1 MTFSV
6 LTDIICRE
14 VSIQGA
20 GNLNRDLTKGNITK
34 TMLLF
39 ALPMTAGNI
48 LQQFYNIADTLIVGK
63 FLGAGALAA
72 VGASYAL
79 MIFLTSILLGLCMG
93 SGALFSIRYG
103 EKNIEKLKS
112 SIFVSF
118 FLIAGV
124 TIIINIFSFTFID
137 KIINFMKIPE
147 NIFQMTKDYLWIIFI
162 GIGFTF
168 LYNFFASLLR
178 ALGNSVVP
186 LVFLAVSAVVNI
198 ILDLWFVLGC
208 HWGVGGAAGA
218 TVIAQGISGIGIA
231 VYTFHKFSWIFSGF
245 SKKFFTRSIL
255 KEISQYSFLTCMQQS
270 IMNLGIL
277 MVQGLVNSFGT
288 VIMAAFAAAVKID
301 SFAYMPVQ
309 DFGNSF
315 STFIAQN
322 YGAKESERIKEG
334 IRKAVKISTIFCV
347 FISGAVYFFA
357 EKLMLIFIQP
367 HETEIIAEGVRYL
380 RTEGLF
386 YCGIGCLFLLY
397 GFYRAV
403 EKPGISLILTIIS
416 LGTRVVLS
424 YSLAGISSIGVK
436 GIWWSIPIG
445 WILAD
450 AAGFLYYCK
459 NKKILKNKI

>member
-1 MTFSV
+1 M
-6 LTDIICRE
+6 
-14 VSIQGA
+14 
-20 GNLNRDLTKGNITK
+20 NRDLTKGNITK

-39 ALPMTAGNI
+39 ALPMIAGNI
-48 LQQFYNIADTLIVGK
+48 LQQFYNIADTFIVGK
-63 FLGAGALAA
+63 FLGADALAA
-72 VGASYAL
+72 VGSSYAL

-93 SGALFSIRYG
+93 SGALFSIRFG
-103 EKNIEKLKS
+103 EKNEEKLKS

-118 FLIAGV
+118 FLILAV
-124 TIIINIFSFTFID
+124 TVVINIFSFVFID
-137 KIINFMKIPE
+137 KIINFMRIPE
-147 NIFQMTKDYLWIIFI
+147 NIFKITKDYLWIIFF

-186 LVFLAVSAVVNI
+186 LIFLATSAITNI
-198 ILDLWFVLGC
+198 LLDLWFVIDLG
-208 HWGVGGAAGA
+208 WGVKGAGGA
-218 TVIAQGISGIGIA
+218 TVIAQGISGVGIA
-231 VYTFHKFSWIFSGF
+231 IYTYYKFSWIFSGF
-245 SKKFFTRSIL
+245 SKKFFSKNIL

-288 VIMAAFAAAVKID
+288 VIMAAFTVAVKID

-322 YGAKESERIKEG
+322 YGAGESKRIKEG
-334 IRKAVKISTIFCV
+334 IKNAIKVSTLFCV
-347 FISGAVYFFA
+347 FISGVVYIFA
-357 EKLMLIFIQP
+357 EKLMLIFVQP
-367 HETEIIAEGVRYL
+367 NEIEIIEEGIKYLRIEGV
-380 RTEGLF
+380 F
-386 YCGIGCLFLLY
+386 YWGIGCLFLLY
-397 GFYRAV
+397 GFFRAI
-403 EKPGISLILTIIS
+403 EKPGVSLILTIVS

-424 YSLAGISSIGVK
+424 YSLAGIPVIGVK

-450 AAGFLYYCK
+450 GVGFFYY
-459 NKKILKNKI
+459 LKNKRNLDKRKEL

>member
-1 MTFSV
+1 
-6 LTDIICRE
+6 
-14 VSIQGA
+14 
-20 GNLNRDLTKGNITK
+20 
-34 TMLLF
+34 MLLF
-39 ALPMTAGNI
+39 ALPMIAGNI
-48 LQQFYNIADTLIVGK
+48 LQQFYNIADTFIVGK
-63 FLGAGALAA
+63 FLGADALAA
-72 VGASYAL
+72 VGSSYAL

-93 SGALFSIRYG
+93 SGALFSIRFG
-103 EKNIEKLKS
+103 EKNEEKLKS

-118 FLIAGV
+118 FLILAV
-124 TIIINIFSFTFID
+124 TVVINIFSFVFID
-137 KIINFMKIPE
+137 KIINFMRIPE
-147 NIFQMTKDYLWIIFI
+147 NIFKITKDYLWIIFF

-186 LVFLAVSAVVNI
+186 LIFLAISAITNI
-198 ILDLWFVLGC
+198 VLDLWFVIGLGL
-208 HWGVGGAAGA
+208 GVKGAGGA

-231 VYTFHKFSWIFSGF
+231 IYTYYKFSWIFSGF
-245 SKKFFTRSIL
+245 SKKFFSKSIL

-288 VIMAAFAAAVKID
+288 VIMAAFTVAVKID

-322 YGAKESERIKEG
+322 YGAGESKRIKEG
-334 IRKAVKISTIFCV
+334 IKNAIKVSTLFCV
-347 FISGAVYFFA
+347 FISGVVYIFA
-357 EKLMLIFIQP
+357 EKFILIFVQP
-367 HETEIIAEGVRYL
+367 NEIEIIEEGIKYLRIEGV
-380 RTEGLF
+380 F
-386 YCGIGCLFLLY
+386 YWGIGCLFLLY
-397 GFYRAV
+397 GFFRAI
-403 EKPGISLILTIIS
+403 EKPGVSLILTIVS

-424 YSLAGISSIGVK
+424 YSLAGIPVIGVK

-450 AAGFLYYCK
+450 GVGFFYY
-459 NKKILKNKI
+459 LKNKRNLNKRKEL

>member
-1 MTFSV
+1 M
-6 LTDIICRE
+6 
-14 VSIQGA
+14 
-20 GNLNRDLTKGNITK
+20 NRDLTKGNITK

-39 ALPMTAGNI
+39 AFPMIAGNI
-48 LQQFYNIADTLIVGK
+48 LQQFYNIADTFIVGK
-63 FLGAGALAA
+63 FLGADALAA
-72 VGASYAL
+72 VGSSYAL

-93 SGALFSIRYG
+93 SGALFSIRFG
-103 EKNIEKLKS
+103 ERNEEKLKS

-118 FLIAGV
+118 FLILAV
-124 TIIINIFSFTFID
+124 TIVINIFSFVFID
-137 KIINFMKIPE
+137 EIINFMRIPE
-147 NIFQMTKDYLWIIFI
+147 NIFKITKDYLWIIFF

-186 LVFLAVSAVVNI
+186 LIFLAISAITNI
-198 ILDLWFVLGC
+198 ILDLWFVIELG
-208 HWGVGGAAGA
+208 WGVKGAGEA

-231 VYTFHKFSWIFSGF
+231 IYTYYKFSWIFSGF
-245 SKKFFTRSIL
+245 SKKFFSKSIL

-288 VIMAAFAAAVKID
+288 VIMAAFTVAVKID

-322 YGAKESERIKEG
+322 YGAGESKRIKEG
-334 IRKAVKISTIFCV
+334 IKNAIKVSTLFCV
-347 FISGAVYFFA
+347 FISGIVYIFA
-357 EKLMLIFIQP
+357 EKLMLIFVQSNEI
-367 HETEIIAEGVRYL
+367 EIIEEGIKYLRIEGV
-380 RTEGLF
+380 F
-386 YCGIGCLFLLY
+386 YWGIGCLFLLY
-397 GFYRAV
+397 GFFRAI
-403 EKPGISLILTIIS
+403 EKPGISLILTIVS

-424 YSLAGISSIGVK
+424 YSLAGIPVIGVK

-450 AAGFLYYCK
+450 GVGFFYY
-459 NKKILKNKI
+459 LKNKRNLDKIKEL

>member
-1 MTFSV
+1 M
-6 LTDIICRE
+6 
-14 VSIQGA
+14 
-20 GNLNRDLTKGNITK
+20 NRDLTKGNITK

-39 ALPMTAGNI
+39 ALPMIAGNI
-48 LQQFYNIADTLIVGK
+48 LQQFYNIADTFIVGK
-63 FLGAGALAA
+63 FLGADALAA
-72 VGASYAL
+72 VGSSYAL

-93 SGALFSIRYG
+93 SGALFSIRFG
-103 EKNIEKLKS
+103 ERNEEKLKS

-118 FLIAGV
+118 FLILAV
-124 TIIINIFSFTFID
+124 TVVINIFSFVFID
-137 KIINFMKIPE
+137 KIINFMRIPA
-147 NIFQMTKDYLWIIFI
+147 NIFKITEDYLWIIFF

-186 LVFLAVSAVVNI
+186 LIFLAVSAITNI
-198 ILDLWFVLGC
+198 VLDLWFVIGLDLG
-208 HWGVGGAAGA
+208 VKGAGGA
-218 TVIAQGISGIGIA
+218 TVIAQGISGVGIA
-231 VYTFHKFSWIFSGF
+231 IYTYYKFSWIFSGF
-245 SKKFFTRSIL
+245 SKKFFSKSIL

-288 VIMAAFAAAVKID
+288 VIMAAFTVAVKID

-322 YGAKESERIKEG
+322 YGAGESKRIKEG
-334 IRKAVKISTIFCV
+334 IKNATKVSTLFCV
-347 FISGAVYFFA
+347 FISGVVYIFA
-357 EKLMLIFIQP
+357 EKLMLIFVQP
-367 HETEIIAEGVRYL
+367 NEIEIIEEGIKYLRIEGV
-380 RTEGLF
+380 F
-386 YCGIGCLFLLY
+386 YWGIGCLFLLY
-397 GFYRAV
+397 GFFRAI
-403 EKPGISLILTIIS
+403 EKPGISLILTIVS

-424 YSLAGISSIGVK
+424 YSLAGIPVIGVK

-450 AAGFLYYCK
+450 GVGFFYY
-459 NKKILKNKI
+459 LKNKRNLDRRKEL

>member
-1 MTFSV
+1 M
-6 LTDIICRE
+6 
-14 VSIQGA
+14 
-20 GNLNRDLTKGNITK
+20 NRDLTKGNITK

-39 ALPMTAGNI
+39 ALPMIAGNI
-48 LQQFYNIADTLIVGK
+48 LQQFYNIADTFIVGK
-63 FLGAGALAA
+63 FLGADALAA
-72 VGASYAL
+72 VGSSYAL

-93 SGALFSIRYG
+93 SGALFSIRFG
-103 EKNIEKLKS
+103 EKNEEKLKS

-118 FLIAGV
+118 FLILAV
-124 TIIINIFSFTFID
+124 TIVINIFSFVFID
-137 KIINFMKIPE
+137 KIINFMRIPE
-147 NIFQMTKDYLWIIFI
+147 NIFKITKDYLWIIFF

-186 LVFLAVSAVVNI
+186 LIFLAISAIINI
-198 ILDLWFVLGC
+198 VLDLWFVIDLG
-208 HWGVGGAAGA
+208 WGVKGAGGA

-231 VYTFHKFSWIFSGF
+231 IYTYYKFSWIFSGF
-245 SKKFFTRSIL
+245 SKKFFSKSIL

-288 VIMAAFAAAVKID
+288 VIMAAFTVAVKID

-322 YGAKESERIKEG
+322 YGAGESKRIKEG
-334 IRKAVKISTIFCV
+334 IKNAIKVSTLFCV
-347 FISGAVYFFA
+347 FISGVVYIFA
-357 EKLMLIFIQP
+357 EKLMLIFVQP
-367 HETEIIAEGVRYL
+367 NEIEIIEEGIKYLRIEGV
-380 RTEGLF
+380 F
-386 YCGIGCLFLLY
+386 YWGIGCLFLLY
-397 GFYRAV
+397 GFFRAI
-403 EKPGISLILTIIS
+403 EKPGISLILTIVS

-424 YSLAGISSIGVK
+424 YSLAGIPVIGVK

-450 AAGFLYYCK
+450 GVGFFYYLK
-459 NKKILKNKI
+459 NKKNLDKRKEL

>member
-1 MTFSV
+1 M
-6 LTDIICRE
+6 
-14 VSIQGA
+14 
-20 GNLNRDLTKGNITK
+20 NRDLTKGNITK

-39 ALPMTAGNI
+39 SLPMIAGNI
-48 LQQFYNIADTLIVGK
+48 LQQFYNIADTFIVGK
-63 FLGAGALAA
+63 FLGADALAA
-72 VGASYAL
+72 VGSSYAL

-93 SGALFSIRYG
+93 SGALFSIRFG
-103 EKNIEKLKS
+103 EKNEEKLKS

-118 FLIAGV
+118 FLILAV
-124 TIIINIFSFTFID
+124 TVVINIFSFVFID
-137 KIINFMKIPE
+137 KIVNFMRIPE
-147 NIFQMTKDYLWIIFI
+147 NIFKITEDYLWIIFF

-186 LVFLAVSAVVNI
+186 LIFLAISAIINI
-198 ILDLWFVLGC
+198 VLDLWFVIDLG
-208 HWGVGGAAGA
+208 WGVKGAGGA

-231 VYTFHKFSWIFSGF
+231 IYTYYKFSWIFSGF
-245 SKKFFTRSIL
+245 SKKFFSKSIL

-288 VIMAAFAAAVKID
+288 VIMAAFTVAVKID

-322 YGAKESERIKEG
+322 YGAGESKRIKEG
-334 IRKAVKISTIFCV
+334 IKNAIKVSTLFCV
-347 FISGAVYFFA
+347 FISGVVYIFA
-357 EKLMLIFIQP
+357 EKLMLIFVQP
-367 HETEIIAEGVRYL
+367 NEIEIIEEGIKYLRIEGV
-380 RTEGLF
+380 F
-386 YCGIGCLFLLY
+386 YWGIGCLFLLY
-397 GFYRAV
+397 GFFRAI
-403 EKPGISLILTIIS
+403 EKPGISLILTIVS

-424 YSLAGISSIGVK
+424 YSLAGIPVIGVK

-450 AAGFLYYCK
+450 GVGFFYYLK
-459 NKKILKNKI
+459 NKKNLDKRKEL

>member
-1 MTFSV
+1 M
-6 LTDIICRE
+6 
-14 VSIQGA
+14 
-20 GNLNRDLTKGNITK
+20 NRDLTKGNITK

-39 ALPMTAGNI
+39 ALPMIAGNI
-48 LQQFYNIADTLIVGK
+48 LQQFYNIADTFIVGK
-63 FLGAGALAA
+63 FLGADALAA
-72 VGASYAL
+72 VGSSYAL

-93 SGALFSIRYG
+93 SGALFSIRFG
-103 EKNIEKLKS
+103 ERNEEKLKS

-118 FLIAGV
+118 FLILAV
-124 TIIINIFSFTFID
+124 TVVINIFSFVFID
-137 KIINFMKIPE
+137 KIINFMRIPE
-147 NIFQMTKDYLWIIFI
+147 NIFKITKEYLWIIFF

-186 LVFLAVSAVVNI
+186 LIFLAISAITNI
-198 ILDLWFVLGC
+198 VLDLWFVIGLGL
-208 HWGVGGAAGA
+208 GVKGAGGA
-218 TVIAQGISGIGIA
+218 TVIAQGISGVGIA
-231 VYTFHKFSWIFSGF
+231 IYTYYKFSWIFSGF
-245 SKKFFTRSIL
+245 SKKFFSKNIL

-288 VIMAAFAAAVKID
+288 VIMAAFTVAVKID

-322 YGAKESERIKEG
+322 YGAGESKRIKEG
-334 IRKAVKISTIFCV
+334 IKNAIKVSTLFCV
-347 FISGAVYFFA
+347 FISGVVYIFA
-357 EKLMLIFIQP
+357 EKLMLIFVQP
-367 HETEIIAEGVRYL
+367 NEIEIIEEGIKYLRIEGV
-380 RTEGLF
+380 F
-386 YCGIGCLFLLY
+386 YWGIGCLFLLY
-397 GFYRAV
+397 GFFRAI
-403 EKPGISLILTIIS
+403 EKPGISLILTIVS

-424 YSLAGISSIGVK
+424 YSLAGIPAIGVK

-450 AAGFLYYCK
+450 GVGFFYY
-459 NKKILKNKI
+459 LKNKRNLDKRKEL

>member
-1 MTFSV
+1 
-6 LTDIICRE
+6 
-14 VSIQGA
+14 
-20 GNLNRDLTKGNITK
+20 
-34 TMLLF
+34 MLLF
-39 ALPMTAGNI
+39 AFPMIAGNI
-48 LQQFYNIADTLIVGK
+48 LQQFYNIADTFIVGK
-63 FLGAGALAA
+63 FLGADALAA
-72 VGASYAL
+72 VGSSYAL

-93 SGALFSIRYG
+93 SGALFSIRFG
-103 EKNIEKLKS
+103 ERNEEKLKS

-118 FLIAGV
+118 FLILAV
-124 TIIINIFSFTFID
+124 TVVINIFSFVFID
-137 KIINFMKIPE
+137 KIINFMRIPE
-147 NIFQMTKDYLWIIFI
+147 NIFKITKDYLWIIFF

-186 LVFLAVSAVVNI
+186 LIFLATSAITNI
-198 ILDLWFVLGC
+198 LLDLWFVIDLG
-208 HWGVGGAAGA
+208 WGVKGAGGA

-231 VYTFHKFSWIFSGF
+231 IYTYYKFSWIFSGF
-245 SKKFFTRSIL
+245 SKKFFSKNIL

-288 VIMAAFAAAVKID
+288 VIMAAFTVAVKID

-322 YGAKESERIKEG
+322 YGAGESKRIKEG
-334 IRKAVKISTIFCV
+334 IKNAIKVSTLFCV
-347 FISGAVYFFA
+347 FISGVVYIFA
-357 EKLMLIFIQP
+357 EKLMLIFVKSNEI
-367 HETEIIAEGVRYL
+367 EIIGEGIKYLRIEGV
-380 RTEGLF
+380 F
-386 YCGIGCLFLLY
+386 YWGIGCLFLLY
-397 GFYRAV
+397 GFFRAI
-403 EKPGISLILTIIS
+403 EKPGISLILTIVS

-424 YSLAGISSIGVK
+424 YSLAGIPVIGVK

-450 AAGFLYYCK
+450 GVGFFYY
-459 NKKILKNKI
+459 LKNKRNFDKKKEL